1 MQFFIRFY
9 FDAGHVFVPPNL
21 NPTYFHPFLR
31 ETAISVACSAD
42 DPDFFLDFE
51 ENFVID

>member
-9 FDAGHVFVPPNL
+9 LGHVFGPPNL
-21 NPTYFHPFLR
+21 NPTYYHPFLR

-42 DPDFFLDFE
+42 DLDFFLDFE
-51 ENFVID
+51 EIFVID